1 MMDLTQ
7 ARLLFIEEANSLLAI
22 MESCLL
28 EIEAGDASV
37 SQHIDAIFRAA
48 HTIKGSAGMFGFDSV
63 VVFTHNVESVLDKV
77 RSQEL
82 LMDEAMINL
91 MLDCQDHMAL
101 LIRQLDDDSVAI
113 DLNLGTSLIE
123 RLHSYIHPSTP
134 AASTPDK
141 SPPDNDATDPACWQI
156 EVHYGEDVFRD
167 GMDPV
172 SQLSFLQTLGTIEQ
186 VSTKWLFPENFDPES
201 CYLQM
206 QLSFASTASKT
217 QIEDVF
223 EFVQDSRKVVINAP
237 ITIEKTLLQLDPS
250 DEKIG
255 DLLVSAGVVTP
266 RELTTALH
274 TQQLQSQQQFQAQQS
289 QSPKPAQP
297 QNLGQV
303 LVDQGAVSPQMV
315 ALALDKQKATEHK
328 RPPDFKFLKVEAR
341 KLDELINLVGELVTA
356 GASIDSLLAQI
367 EHEQLHE
374 SFSILTGLLEQIRDG
389 ALGLRMVQV
398 GESFSRLRRIVRDV
412 SKELGKDIELKV
424 EGADTELDKTMVEKL
439 SDPLM
444 HIVRNALDHGIES
457 QEIRLYK
464 GKPAQGQLKLSACHE
479 AGSVLIEISDDGAGL
494 NVERIRQKAVEKGI
508 ISSDRELSKEDIFKL
523 IFAPGFSTADAV
535 TNLSGRGVGMDVVKR
550 NIEELRGQIEIT
562 SIPDKGTCF
571 KIRLPLTLAIID
583 GFLVRVGDTHLV
595 LPLNMVHECIE
606 LPEQLDNDRNYLD
619 LRGEGLRFIKLAEL
633 FQLSGTVTAK
643 QNIVVVQYGQHKAGL
658 VVDQLQGELQ
668 AVIKPLN
675 TMFKSLPGIGGY
687 TILGTGNVGFILDI
701 PQLVQFASSAELGA
715 SFTKSLNGA

>member
-1 MMDLTQ
+1 MDLTQ
-7 ARLLFIEEANSLLAI
+7 ARLLFIEEANSLLAV

-48 HTIKGSAGMFGFDSV
+48 HTIKGSAGMFGFDAI

-77 RSQEL
+77 RSNEL
-82 LMDEAMINL
+82 QMDDAMINL
-91 MLDCQDHMAL
+91 MLDCQDHMAI
-101 LIRQLDDDSVAI
+101 LISQLDDNSVVI
-113 DLNLGTSLIE
+113 DLNLGTSLID
-123 RLHSYIHPSTP
+123 RLHLYIHQTKPDLTP
-134 AASTPDK
+134 KEQINPNNTA
-141 SPPDNDATDPACWQI
+141 NYPACWHI
-156 EVHYGEDVFRD
+156 DVIYGEDVFRD

-186 VSTKWLFPENFDPES
+186 VHTQWIFPDNYEPES
-201 CYLQM
+201 CYLQL

-223 EFVQDSRKVVINAP
+223 EFVQDSSKVVITAP
-237 ITIEKTLLQLDPS
+237 KQIEQSLLQLDQS

-266 RELTTALH
+266 RELTTALR
-274 TQQLQSQQQFQAQQS
+274 TQQLQSQQQLQTPQ
-289 QSPKPAQP
+289 QP

-303 LVDQGAVSPQMV
+303 LVEQGAVTPQLV
-315 ALALDKQKATEHK
+315 ELALNKQKATEHK
-328 RPPDFKFLKVEAR
+328 RPPDFQFLKVEAR

-356 GASIDSLLAQI
+356 GASIDSLLAQL

-374 SFSILTGLLEQIRDG
+374 SFSVLTGLLEQIRDG

-494 NVERIRQKAVEKGI
+494 NVERIRQKAIEKGI
-508 ISSDRELSKEDIFKL
+508 IAGDSELAKEDIFKL

-562 SIPDKGTCF
+562 SVPDQGTCF

-583 GFLVRVGDTHLV
+583 GFLVRVGDTQLI

-606 LPEQLDNDRNYLD
+606 FPEQIDKDRNYLD
-619 LRGEGLRFIKLAEL
+619 LRGEVLPYIRLAEL
-633 FQLSGTVTAK
+633 FKLNGEQPAK
-643 QNIVVVQYGQHKAGL
+643 QNIVVVKYGNNKAGL

-675 TMFKSLPGIGGY
+675 TLFKSLPGIGGY
-687 TILGTGNVGFILDI
+687 TILGTGNIGFILDI

-715 SFTKSLNGA
+715 IHPKSLTGA